1 MLELYRSHSLSEAAL
16 SALVAS
22 RLCHDLGNPV
32 GAMANGVELLLM
44 DGRMQSPEMALISD
58 ALRDTTAR
66 LEFFRL
72 AYGAARG
79 DQVVSKREILD
90 LLQRLYAGGRLAV
103 DWRFGGDLSR
113 QGARCALLM
122 LSCAEAGLPMGG
134 EVTIGGTDGIM
145 RLEASGPRILMDLDG
160 FSLLQGHA
168 LPHDP
173 RPRDVQFV
181 ALLAQAHGSQRE
193 VSLEFAPDGFLMTL
207 G

>member
-1 MLELYRSHSLSEAAL
+1 
-16 SALVAS
+16 
-22 RLCHDLGNPV
+22 
-32 GAMANGVELLLM
+32 
-44 DGRMQSPEMALISD
+44 
-58 ALRDTTAR
+58 
-66 LEFFRL
+66 
-72 AYGAARG
+72 
-79 DQVVSKREILD
+79 
-90 LLQRLYAGGRLAV
+90 
-103 DWRFGGDLSR
+103 
-113 QGARCALLM
+113 
-122 LSCAEAGLPMGG
+122 MGG